1 MAIRIPELNE
11 VLFTGRLTRDPDS
24 RMTQRGQSMCF
35 FSIAVSRRYLD
46 NASGEWKE
54 ETAFVDV
61 TVFGPAAERAK
72 DKLRKGTPVLVE
84 GRLVMNEFTDKN
96 GLNRKVLRV
105 NARRVQVFQA
115 DAAAQSDSVAGDVQE
130 PSEVAE
136 DDVPF

>member
-11 VLFTGRLTRDPDS
+11 VLLTGRLTRDADN
-24 RMTQRGQSMCF
+24 RMTQRGQSYSS
-35 FSIAVSRRYLD
+35 FSVAVGRRYLD

-61 TVFGPAAERAK
+61 TLWTPSDSLKE
-72 DKLRKGTPVLVE
+72 KLRKGVPVMVQ
-84 GRLVMNEFTDKN
+84 GRLVMSEFTDKN

-105 NARRVQVFQA
+105 TARRVQIFQA
-115 DAAAQSDSVAGDVQE
+115 DAIAQSDSAAVDTQE
-130 PSEVAE
+130 PAEVAD